1 MIIHNLIAFQNGSR
15 FNHKLKNIIKKLT
28 MATRDLDLLDLCWA
42 VSEWSALGHPGDLS
56 TESAEVMVLA

>member
-1 MIIHNLIAFQNGSR
+1 
-15 FNHKLKNIIKKLT
+15 